1 MYNERENM
9 IGCLL
14 GGLFMYK
21 DSIFNTTILCIDQYV
36 DQTPVGRAYSAAYNG
51 GVTFRSTIDLLT
63 KLESILEETN
73 APQSYSCRRVFR
85 PKSDRQQPET
95 ILEDLKVGKVA
106 TFSLRIMFRQNSS
119 WQGSL
124 LWHEGR
130 QEETFRSVLE
140 LLLLIDSALSFEK

>member
-1 MYNERENM
+1 
-9 IGCLL
+9 
-14 GGLFMYK
+14 MYK
-21 DSIFNTTILCIDQYV
+21 DSIFNTTILCIDQYT
-36 DQTPVGRAYSAAYNG
+36 DQTLVGRAYNSAYNG
-51 GVTFRSTIDLLT
+51 GVSFRSTIDLLT

-73 APQSYSCRRVFR
+73 APQSYSCRRAFR
-85 PKSDRQQPET
+85 PKGDRQQPET
-95 ILEDLKVGKVA
+95 IQADLKEGKVA

-140 LLLLIDSALSFEK
+140 LLLLIDSALSFDK